1 MSHAARPAGTLA
13 PAHAPAP
20 IPFRQSG
27 GVSGPEVFTSF
38 GLTLLLLAATAGA
51 AFYARKRGWLDRWLA
66 VPTTADAAGKR
77 RLAVVERLALSRKT
91 TLIRVRDG
99 ERELLVLES
108 TGGAQML
115 PATTEAKTP

>member
-1 MSHAARPAGTLA
+1 MSHAATKPAATLA
-13 PAHAPAP
+13 HPPAP

-38 GLTLLLLAATAGA
+38 GITLLLLGAAAAG
-51 AFYARKRGWLDRWLA
+51 AFYARRRGWLDRWLA
-66 VPTTADAAGKR
+66 VPTTADAGKR

-108 TGGAQML
+108 ANGAQMM
-115 PATTEAKTP
+115 PTTGEGTTP